1 MPNEHFCLK
10 WNNFQRNIVAA
21 LGNLKLDEDFV
32 DVTISCEGKLIKA
45 HKVILSA
52 CSDYFRDLFR
62 DNPCQHPVII
72 LRDATY
78 TDVEGLVRYVY
89 RGEVDVQPQHLQS
102 FLKTADALKIK
113 GLADQGLMNN
123 ANNSASEND
132 LKSEGEESV
141 EDDED
146 EDLEFE
152 RTPSEHSSSTAATAN
167 NSSHASLSAR
177 LCEPLK
183 VPMPNFRSSGNSETS
198 SSSPEILPP
207 EAKRMKRSE
216 EDLASPI
223 SGPLNLSYGSKSNN
237 EPSGPLVTAK
247 AKTNNVS
254 DEDGAYPSTTIDYL
268 ESPKH
273 ITKVETGVLDDSPLS
288 EAFPRTSGVK
298 KLKKKKKSK
307 VDSTNQLVI
316 ETPENNNDQ
325 KVVQGGGTNHPR
337 NRWRCMQPRLCNY
350 CWKTFSNSFNLKQHI
365 VNVHIQSQGVSCSLC
380 DKVVKNKWYLRK
392 HLVTAHGAPLKR
404 VNPKTT
410 GKPSE
415 NGSEETSG
423 ATMEETTTI

>member
-1 MPNEHFCLK
+1 
-10 WNNFQRNIVAA
+10 
-21 LGNLKLDEDFV
+21 
-32 DVTISCEGKLIKA
+32 
-45 HKVILSA
+45 
-52 CSDYFRDLFR
+52 
-62 DNPCQHPVII
+62 
-72 LRDATY
+72 
-78 TDVEGLVRYVY
+78 
-89 RGEVDVQPQHLQS
+89 
-102 FLKTADALKIK
+102 
-113 GLADQGLMNN
+113 MNN

-152 RTPSEHSSSTAATAN
+152 RTPSEHSSSTAAAATAN

-223 SGPLNLSYGSKSNN
+223 SGPLNLSYGSKSSNN
-237 EPSGPLVTAK
+237 EASGPLVTAK

-273 ITKVETGVLDDSPLS
+273 ITKVETGVLGNLS
-288 EAFPRTSGVK
+288 RVLSR
-298 KLKKKKKSK
+298 LKCIDKC
-307 VDSTNQLVI
+307 I
-316 ETPENNNDQ
+316 E
-325 KVVQGGGTNHPR
+325 
-337 NRWRCMQPRLCNY
+337 CL
-350 CWKTFSNSFNLKQHI
+350 TFS
-365 VNVHIQSQGVSCSLC
+365 
-380 DKVVKNKWYLRK
+380 
-392 HLVTAHGAPLKR
+392 
-404 VNPKTT
+404 
-410 GKPSE
+410 
-415 NGSEETSG
+415 
-423 ATMEETTTI
+423 TINYP

>member
-1 MPNEHFCLK
+1 MIFKHCVY
-10 WNNFQRNIVAA
+10 FQ
-21 LGNLKLDEDFV
+21 
-32 DVTISCEGKLIKA
+32 
-45 HKVILSA
+45 
-52 CSDYFRDLFR
+52 

-152 RTPSEHSSSTAATAN
+152 RTPSEHSSSTAAAAAAN

-223 SGPLNLSYGSKSNN
+223 SGPLNLSYGSKSSNN
-237 EPSGPLVTAK
+237 EASGPLVTAK

-273 ITKVETGVLDDSPLS
+273 ITKVETGVLGNLS
-288 EAFPRTSGVK
+288 RVLSR
-298 KLKKKKKSK
+298 LKCIDKC
-307 VDSTNQLVI
+307 I
-316 ETPENNNDQ
+316 E
-325 KVVQGGGTNHPR
+325 
-337 NRWRCMQPRLCNY
+337 CL
-350 CWKTFSNSFNLKQHI
+350 TFS
-365 VNVHIQSQGVSCSLC
+365 
-380 DKVVKNKWYLRK
+380 
-392 HLVTAHGAPLKR
+392 
-404 VNPKTT
+404 
-410 GKPSE
+410 
-415 NGSEETSG
+415 
-423 ATMEETTTI
+423 TINYP